1 MNNSINIC
9 FMTDEALETLK
20 ENALLV
26 TNHFQMIQIGYHL
39 YILENYMMKRNIRFQ
54 NLD

>member
-26 TNHFQMIQIGYHL
+26 TNWIYVKF
-39 YILENYMMKRNIRFQ
+39 
-54 NLD
+54 

>member
-20 ENALLV
+20 ENTLLV
-26 TNHFQMIQIGYHL
+26 TN
-39 YILENYMMKRNIRFQ
+39 
-54 NLD
+54 NLKSFSND

>member
-26 TNHFQMIQIGYHL
+26 TN
-39 YILENYMMKRNIRFQ
+39 
-54 NLD
+54 NLKSFPNDSNWL